1 MAFQRENFFH
11 RRTKPKGP
19 RTNEKIRAPEVQ
31 VIDSYGK
38 NADEAYNKRNK
49 ILAESFKY
57 MKEKTKGLN
66 F

>member
-1 MAFQRENFFH
+1 MQQHLKKKNND
-11 RRTKPKGP
+11 KPTLIYQKHI
-19 RTNEKIRAPEVQ
+19 NEPGL
-31 VIDSYGK
+31 IDSYGK